1 MAIARPGK
9 IVCVGRNYREH
20 AAELGNV
27 VPNEPLLFLKPST
40 AVIGDGDA
48 IVLPPGYETPT
59 HYHERQE
66 ETYFVHQGQVELRLG
81 DGTTHLLQA
90 GMSQMGV
97 VPTIAYDA
105 NIFISPG
112 LGTTD
117 ENGALQEDRAR
128 LAVRALMRL
137 IEVVCNH
144 AGVLSAEPAA
154 VGQ

>member
-1 MAIARPGK
+1 MTRSLNSLAIEL
-9 IVCVGRNYREH
+9 NYEGTWRDGEF
-20 AAELGNV
+20 G
-27 VPNEPLLFLKPST
+27 VPIFPIEDMY
-40 AVIGDGDA
+40 AG
-48 IVLPPGYETPT
+48 
-59 HYHERQE
+59 
-66 ETYFVHQGQVELRLG
+66 
-81 DGTTHLLQA
+81 THLLQA